1 MFCIFISKQRSQT
14 STASPGQG
22 FHLTDKWSNKKG
34 GQLDQVNLYSCP
46 ICSLYCSQLF
56 CPDPDNGVHP
66 CSHLPNHRLA
76 SFVFGRWKLL
86 HIPDIRLLRCHA
98 LSSLPLCLPHETE
111 SFVRKLFRIELLAF
125 PENHPVV
132 SRSSS
137 WKRRPQWNAG
147 FHQTTSLS
155 IAALCLSVDDD
166 NWQEDFSWK
175 LNKSQLLYSKCHLVL
190 FASFIRS

>member
-76 SFVFGRWKLL
+76 SFVFGWKLL
-86 HIPDIRLLRCHA
+86 HIPDFRLLRCHA

-111 SFVRKLFRIELLAF
+111 SFVRKLFRIWTFGFSGESSCGFTIQLMKASSTMKRWFSIRLLHWVLPPCACQSMMTTGKKIS
-125 PENHPVV
+125 PG
-132 SRSSS
+132 S
-137 WKRRPQWNAG
+137 WIN
-147 FHQTTSLS
+147 
-155 IAALCLSVDDD
+155 
-166 NWQEDFSWK
+166 
-175 LNKSQLLYSKCHLVL
+175 LNSYIPNVILYSLPH
-190 FASFIRS
+190 

>member
-76 SFVFGRWKLL
+76 SFVFRRWKLL

-111 SFVRKLFRIELLAF
+111 SFVRKLFRIWTFGFSGESSCGFTIQLMKASSTMKRWFSIRLLHWVLPPCACQ
-125 PENHPVV
+125 
-132 SRSSS
+132 S
-137 WKRRPQWNAG
+137 K
-147 FHQTTSLS
+147 TTGRKISPGTNL
-155 IAALCLSVDDD
+155 
-166 NWQEDFSWK
+166 
-175 LNKSQLLYSKCHLVL
+175 KS
-190 FASFIRS
+190 

>member
-76 SFVFGRWKLL
+76 SFVFGWKLL

-111 SFVRKLFRIELLAF
+111 SFVRKLFRIWTFGFSGESSCGFTIQLMKASSTMKRWFSIRLLHWVLPPCACQ
-125 PENHPVV
+125 
-132 SRSSS
+132 S
-137 WKRRPQWNAG
+137 K
-147 FHQTTSLS
+147 TSGRKISPGTNL
-155 IAALCLSVDDD
+155 
-166 NWQEDFSWK
+166 
-175 LNKSQLLYSKCHLVL
+175 KS
-190 FASFIRS
+190 